1 MRLPFGLAL
10 SVVLALFAVGPVAAS
25 SADTNLMQSGTS
37 AVYFSQMCEGDESLA
52 ATCSTTFLFVLS
64 GKTHDKVGHVITR
77 NQACV
82 EASVETF
89 DESVERISFHGKFGC
104 QTLRKGALSVDR
116 LNSFMLRATLPV
128 EIVDC
133 GPQDCAPSTTGSVEI
148 RATWTGTGP
157 TTLRKLRDVYDDG
170 VCYSLVAW
178 KSASRDA
185 TFTGTLDG
193 VAMPPPDEF
202 EGAGLSRGK
211 FRVINRNC
219 GG

>member
-104 QTLRKGALSVDR
+104 QTLRKGVRVRIPAS
-116 LNSFMLRATLPV
+116 
-128 EIVDC
+128 
-133 GPQDCAPSTTGSVEI
+133 APSLDRRHAASAPPSPV
-148 RATWTGTGP
+148 
-157 TTLRKLRDVYDDG
+157 
-170 VCYSLVAW
+170 
-178 KSASRDA
+178 ASRP
-185 TFTGTLDG
+185 G
-193 VAMPPPDEF
+193 
-202 EGAGLSRGK
+202 S
-211 FRVINRNC
+211 
-219 GG
+219 